1 MSFFKKFF
9 KKSYST
15 PDTCPICFDN
25 MKNTNTITTKC
36 NHTFCNSCL
45 KLWLKNNNNCPL
57 CRDILNDRIV
67 IQNENI
73 NSLPPPVKFRVIY
86 NHKELEFIGALET
99 ITQYNDGSNCY
110 KFINI
115 EQPTYP
121 IGEVVYVFE
130 NLATIRRI

>member
-1 MSFFKKFF
+1 MAFLKKFF
-9 KKSYST
+9 KKSYPT

-25 MKNTNTITTKC
+25 IKNTITTKC

-45 KLWLKNNNNCPL
+45 QIWLKNNDSCPL
-57 CRDILNDRIV
+57 CRDILNDRSV

-73 NSLPPPVKFRVIY
+73 TPLPPPVKFRVIY
-86 NHKELEFIGALET
+86 NHKELAFIGALES

-130 NLATIRRI
+130 NLATIRQI

>member
-1 MSFFKKFF
+1 MSFLQKLFTI
-9 KKSYST
+9 SYSV
-15 PDTCPICFDN
+15 PDNCHICFDN
-25 MKNTNTITTKC
+25 MKNTITTKC

-45 KLWLKNNNNCPL
+45 NLWLKNNNNCPL
-57 CRDILNDRIV
+57 CRDILNDRSV

-73 NSLPPPVKFRVIY
+73 NPLPPPVKYRISY
-86 NHKELEFIGALET
+86 RHKHLSFIATLET